1 MTPTH
6 ASLTLRL
13 CLIALPPAAQLALR
27 DIELRACSDVS
38 ITTRDGTDQSDGP
51 PLSAGSRIQV
61 HVEKEGHKLWT
72 PAVVVAVWHN
82 GGFRVQVGTDCEWVE
97 DFPSP
102 MSPQGR
108 RLRGREWR
116 LLHAPPAAQ
125 PQAARPQRELR
136 SAQAKDSDVD
146 GASAGGNGG
155 AGVAPGRSAT
165 QLGRSLVGVRVSVWW
180 EEDEVWYDGTIRAF
194 DDVMGEHLVAYDDGD
209 QVHEVLDKCRC
220 ACCAIGGY
228 AIGGCWCARRA
239 SLAHYRLCSA
249 RAPLLWCP
257 QVEDGPWWH
266 EDSRARDQEAA
277 QHPTKPC
284 CTMQETEGTRNAWR
298 LDGGKEA
305 SACQPAW
312 PSQGEEAEL

>member
-1 MTPTH
+1 MT
-6 ASLTLRL
+6 
-13 CLIALPPAAQLALR
+13 
-27 DIELRACSDVS
+27 E
-38 ITTRDGTDQSDGP
+38 
-51 PLSAGSRIQV
+51 
-61 HVEKEGHKLWT
+61 
-72 PAVVVAVWHN
+72 
-82 GGFRVQVGTDCEWVE
+82 
-97 DFPSP
+97 
-102 MSPQGR
+102 
-108 RLRGREWR
+108 
-116 LLHAPPAAQ
+116 
-125 PQAARPQRELR
+125 
-136 SAQAKDSDVD
+136 
-146 GASAGGNGG
+146 
-155 AGVAPGRSAT
+155 RSAT